1 MRGLHEA
8 SSTFWDGMVR
18 ANDMLI
24 LDSSGRPFRM
34 VAHEA
39 ASRTS
44 DELARWNPSML
55 SADAAYLPERE
66 ILQSRTAD
74 MIRNNGIASGAVQ
87 IHLDNVIGSGLTLSA
102 KPDAP
107 ALGIEQDAAE
117 ELEEQIETRWRQWA
131 YDIDCHCDATRQAQF
146 PGLLAQAYRSYLTAF
161 EITASAEWLPR
172 RRAYA
177 TAIQLI
183 DPLRLSQPQGMP
195 ENDRMRAGI
204 EFDALGAPI
213 AYHVSSEHRISPF
226 MSDKMLT
233 WTRIPRETSWG
244 RTRFIHI
251 FDIEQPGLSRG
262 KNGIVSVLSKLKMLE
277 KFEQASLQAA
287 ILNAVYA
294 AVIESPMDWQSVGGA
309 LGAGAEADP
318 MLQYMGNVSEWHK
331 ASKIRYNGLQ
341 IPHLFPG
348 EKFELKSPEHP
359 MANFGQFEEAVLRY
373 IAAGY
378 NLSYEQL
385 SRDYSKTNY
394 SSARAAM
401 LESYRFFHGR
411 QTFIGGRFASVVYA
425 LWMEEAFDRGDLQVP
440 AGAPSFWDAKTAYTR
455 AQWIGPG
462 RGHVDPLKEANGDKV
477 YFSMGVG
484 TLEEMYAA
492 RGQDWREQIRQ
503 RAQERKFVDELGQA
517 GDYDRMAGAATPVAQ
532 PPEVVLPEQ
541 REDPAEAAA

>member
-1 MRGLHEA
+1 VKSR
-8 SSTFWDGMVR
+8 
-18 ANDMLI
+18 DMMI

-55 SADAAYLPERE
+55 SADAAFLPERE
-66 ILQSRTAD
+66 ILQSRAAD

-102 KPDAP
+102 KPDAR
-107 ALGIEQDAAE
+107 ALGINDDAAE
-117 ELEEQIETRWRQWA
+117 DLEQEIETRWRQWA
-131 YDIDCHCDATRQAQF
+131 YDIDCHCDATRQSNFA
-146 PGLLAQAYRSYLTAF
+146 GLLAQAYRSYLTAF
-161 EITASAEWLPR
+161 EITATAEWLPR
-172 RRAYA
+172 RRAYS

-183 DPLRLSQPQGMP
+183 DPLRLSQPQGYS
-195 ENDRMRAGI
+195 ESDRMRAGV
-204 EFDALGAPI
+204 EFDAIGAPI
-213 AYHVSSEHRISPF
+213 AYHISSEHRISPM
-226 MSDKMLT
+226 MSDNMLR

-309 LGAGAEADP
+309 LGAGVETDP
-318 MLQYMGNVSEWHK
+318 TMQYMQNVSEWHK

-401 LESYRFFHGR
+401 LESFRFFHGR

-425 LWMEEAFDRGDLQVP
+425 LWMEEAFDRGDLKVP
-440 AGAPSFWDAKTAYTR
+440 AGAPDFYDAKTAYTR
-455 AQWIGPG
+455 CEWIGPG
-462 RGHVDPLKEANGDKV
+462 RGHVDPLKEANAEKV
-477 YFSMGVG
+477 RFSMGTS
-484 TLEEMYAA
+484 TLEKLCAEQ
-492 RGQDWREQIRQ
+492 GLDWREVARQ
-503 RAQERKFVDELGQA
+503 RAQERRFIDQLGQA

-532 PPEVVLPEQ
+532 PDEQEQPEGRQ
-541 REDPAEAAA
+541 AAA